1 MRLLF
6 MSSTDRVEDW
16 RPAMAAAIPELEFR
30 VWPMEMGRPEE
41 IDYALVWQPTS
52 HVLMQLKN
60 LKAIFSLG
68 AGVDHLLMT
77 EGPLPDVPIVRLVD
91 KALTTDMTQYVI
103 HWVLHFHRG
112 MHRHRESQI
121 EGKWKR
127 LPYPEVAKRRV
138 GILGAGVLGSDAA
151 RKLAGFGFDVAVWS
165 RTPKQIEG
173 VQSYH
178 GAINLIPFLGRSDIL
193 VCLLPLTAE
202 TKGILNWKSLLALP
216 RGAFVINGARGAQ
229 VVDADLIS
237 ALDSGH
243 IEAAAL
249 DVFAP
254 EPLPAGH
261 AFWKHPRVFVTPH
274 VASTTT
280 ARTAAIE
287 IAGNIRRIEAGQ
299 APTNVVDRTL
309 KY

>member
-1 MRLLF
+1 MAFLFVLPTWPVAVWTAAMRKVAPGL
-6 MSSTDRVEDW
+6 D
-16 RPAMAAAIPELEFR
+16 IR
-30 VWPMEMGRPEE
+30 VWPDAMGRIEDIEYVAAWLPPP
-41 IDYALVWQPTS
+41 DVVRSLP
-52 HVLMQLKN
+52 N

-68 AGVDHLLMT
+68 AGVDHLLMGD
-77 EGPLPDVPIVRLVD
+77 GPLPDVPIVRLVD

-112 MHRHRESQI
+112 MHRHRESQL
-121 EGKWKR
+121 EGKWRR

-138 GILGAGVLGSDAA
+138 GILGAGVLGGDAA
-151 RKLAGFGFDVAVWS
+151 RKLAEFGFDVAVWS
-165 RTPKQIEG
+165 RTPTQIEG

-178 GAINLIPFLGRSDIL
+178 GTINLIPFLGRSEIL
-193 VCLLPLTAE
+193 VNLLPLTPE
-202 TKGILNWKSLLALP
+202 TKGLLHWKSLLALP
-216 RGAFVINGARGAQ
+216 RGAFLINGARGAHL
-229 VVDADLIS
+229 VDADLIS

-243 IEAAAL
+243 VEAAAL

-254 EPLPAGH
+254 EPLAAGH

-287 IAGNIRRIEAGQ
+287 IANNIRRIEAGQ
-299 APTNVVDRTL
+299 APTNVADPAL